1 MQKLDGFILMINPDE
16 QVSLEEERRF
26 LLESLVDL
34 EREHAAGDIDEEDY
48 RVLKNGYVHRAAQI
62 IKVLDAGV
70 DAREARPR
78 ASIKR
83 KLGAI
88 ATVAIIAGAAGWFVA
103 QQSGQRLPGQT
114 ISGGIEDS
122 TASMLSQA
130 RALNFSDPKTAID
143 LYSKILA
150 LNPDHVEALTYRS
163 WLIALV
169 ARDAPDDMKI
179 LAFAAAT
186 QGLDQAINV
195 EPDYPD
201 AHCFL
206 GIVRFRLAGDAA
218 GAKEQLDICAAMNPP
233 AEVMGF
239 VDSIRAEVDTA
250 LNQ

>member
-1 MQKLDGFILMINPDE
+1 MQKRDGFGRMINPDE
-16 QVSLEEERRF
+16 QASLEEERRF
-26 LLESLVDL
+26 LLESLRDL
-34 EREHAAGDIDEEDY
+34 ERENAAGDIDDEDY

-70 DAREARPR
+70 DAREARPG
-78 ASIKR
+78 ASMKR
-83 KLGAI
+83 KLGVI
-88 ATVAIIAGAAGWFVA
+88 ATVALVAGAAGWFVA

-130 RALNFSDPKTAID
+130 RALNFSEPKTAID

-169 ARDAPDDMKI
+169 ARDAPDDMRI

-186 QGLDQAINV
+186 QGLDRAIGV

>member
-1 MQKLDGFILMINPDE
+1 MINPDE
-16 QVSLEEERRF
+16 QASLEEERRF
-26 LLESLVDL
+26 LLESLRDL
-34 EREHAAGDIDEEDY
+34 EREHAAGDIEEEDY

-62 IKVLDAGV
+62 IKVLNAGV
-70 DAREARPR
+70 DAREARPG
-78 ASIKR
+78 ASMKR
-83 KLGAI
+83 KLGVV
-88 ATVAIIAGAAGWFVA
+88 ATVALIAGASGWFVA

-130 RALNFSDPKTAID
+130 RALNFSEPKTAID

-169 ARDAPDDMKI
+169 ARDAPDDMRI

-186 QGLDQAINV
+186 QGLDRAIGV

>member
-1 MQKLDGFILMINPDE
+1 MQKRDGFGRMINPDE
-16 QVSLEEERRF
+16 QASLEEERRF
-26 LLESLVDL
+26 LLESLRDL
-34 EREHAAGDIDEEDY
+34 EREYAAGDIDEEDY

-70 DAREARPR
+70 DAREARPG
-78 ASIKR
+78 ASMKR
-83 KLGAI
+83 KLGVI
-88 ATVAIIAGAAGWFVA
+88 ATVALVAGAAGWFVA

-130 RALNFSDPKTAID
+130 RALNFSEPKTAID

-169 ARDAPDDMKI
+169 ARDAPDDMRI

-186 QGLDQAINV
+186 QGLDRAIGV

>member
-1 MQKLDGFILMINPDE
+1 MQKRDGFGRMINPDE
-16 QVSLEEERRF
+16 QASLEEERRF
-26 LLESLVDL
+26 LLESLRDL
-34 EREHAAGDIDEEDY
+34 EREHAAGDIDDEDY

-62 IKVLDAGV
+62 IKVLEAGV
-70 DAREARPR
+70 DAREARPG
-78 ASIKR
+78 ASMKR
-83 KLGAI
+83 KLGVV
-88 ATVAIIAGAAGWFVA
+88 ATVALIAGASGWFVA

-130 RALNFSDPKTAID
+130 RALNFSEPKTAID

-169 ARDAPDDMKI
+169 ARDAPDDMRI

-186 QGLDQAINV
+186 QGLDRAIGV